1 MPVSGALSYAY
12 TKACGIHGKA
22 FTGKRLSRLQTLSR
36 LSDLDRLLFPDAP
49 LDVPERELSSREER
63 RIMERSLD
71 AIMRVFAAWH
81 EVPRTLVLLLQAVEV
96 AELKAVFSAR
106 ESGDRLCPPH
116 SDLGRFGQVR
126 WDAWPDIKAMLAG
139 TGYEWALDSTVSA
152 YSSLERET
160 AFDQHYYADLW
171 SSIPTSSPSA
181 NPSLR
186 RFLAEEIALKNVSWA
201 LRLRVYYNYDR
212 TSITPFLVDITDR
225 GRSLA
230 QPALEALEL
239 PLDRREAWDDW
250 VYADLVN
257 KESRGKF
264 WALDPARVQ
273 NRAALRLAQRARQLF
288 RQRPFTIDALAAWVR
303 LVQFE
308 EDLLTAIAEGLSL
321 GMGVNDILARPE
333 AL

>member
-22 FTGKRLSRLQTLSR
+22 FTGRRLSRLQNLSR
-36 LSDLDRLLFPDAP
+36 LSDLDRLLFPDSP
-49 LDVPERELSSREER
+49 LDVPERELSAREER

-71 AIMRVFAAWH
+71 AIMRVFSAWQ

-96 AELKAVFSAR
+96 ADLKAVFSAR
-106 ESGDRLCPPH
+106 AAGDRLCPPH
-116 SDLGRFGQVR
+116 ADLGRFGQLH
-126 WDAWPDIKAMLAG
+126 WDAWPDVGAMIAQ
-139 TGYEWALDSTVSA
+139 TSYEWAKDLFTGPDSLLSV
-152 YSSLERET
+152 ET
-160 AFDQHYYADLW
+160 ALDQHYYRDLW
-171 SSIPTSSPSA
+171 QSLSSAPGRRQ
-181 NPSLR
+181 PSLR
-186 RFLAEEIALKNVSWA
+186 RYLADEIALKNVSWA
-201 LRLRVYYNYDR
+201 LRLRVYYNYNTED
-212 TSITPFLVDITDR
+212 ILPFLVDITDR

-230 QPALEALEL
+230 QAALDSLDL
-239 PLDRREAWDDW
+239 PLDRREAWEAW

-257 KESRGKF
+257 EDSRGKF
-264 WALDPARVQ
+264 WALDPAQVQ
-273 NRAALRLAQRARQLF
+273 NRAAIRLAQRARKLF

-333 AL
+333 AR